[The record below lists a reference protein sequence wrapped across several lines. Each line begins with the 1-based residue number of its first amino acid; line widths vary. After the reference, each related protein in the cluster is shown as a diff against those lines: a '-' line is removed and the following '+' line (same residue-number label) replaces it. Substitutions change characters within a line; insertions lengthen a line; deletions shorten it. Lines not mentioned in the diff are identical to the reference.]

1 MSASSESNAERVGC
15 PHLAGYD
22 PLASA
27 EIADPYPSYARARI
41 EAPVFYDETQELWS
55 LTRREDIVAALMDPA
70 TYSSTSALSDE
81 TPPPELLDRIPEYP
95 WTGAVLSIDAPAHKN
110 ARAVLRAP
118 FTPRRAE
125 ERASWARERALEL
138 LEPLERDGR
147 IEFLREVAF
156 PLAMTVIGD
165 ILGVPEERF
174 ELLERGVEAAHHI
187 TGRALT
193 DHADKVRHTETLLE
207 LVDYIEELVEERR
220 RNPGDDYVSVMVRT
234 PRPDGRLESTEKM
247 VKHVWTIVAAG
258 FETTANQLALGLRW
272 LLANRDQ
279 WDLLR
284 SDPSLVPSAV
294 EEILRYRTLVKRLF
308 RRTTRDVVVAG
319 VTIPKGEL
327 VALLTSS
334 ANRDPEAYDTD
345 PEEIDVTRNPA
356 HLAFG
361 RGVHLCVGA
370 HLARVE
376 IRTVLEVLLAR
387 FPELDL
393 ADPDV
398 EPGPGQLRFD
408 TVRSLNLVC
417 PR

>member
-1 MSASSESNAERVGC
+1 
-15 PHLAGYD
+15 
-22 PLASA
+22 
-27 EIADPYPSYARARI
+27 
-41 EAPVFYDETQELWS
+41 
-55 LTRREDIVAALMDPA
+55 MDPA

-81 TPPPELLDRIPEYP
+81 TPPPELRHRISEYP
-95 WTGAVLSIDAPAHKN
+95 WTGAVLSIDAPAHKD

-125 ERASWARERALEL
+125 QRAPGARARALEL

-156 PLAMTVIGD
+156 PLTMTVISE

-187 TGRALT
+187 TGGGLT
-193 DHADKVRHTETLLE
+193 DPTDKVRHTETLVE
-207 LVDYIEELVEERR
+207 LIDYIEELIEERR
-220 RNPGDDYVSVMVRT
+220 ANPGDDYVSVMVQT
-234 PRPDGRLESTEKM
+234 PRPDGRLETTEKM
-247 VKHVWTIVAAG
+247 VKHVWAIIAAG

-272 LLANRDQ
+272 LLAHRDQ
-279 WDLLR
+279 WELLR
-284 SDPSLVPSAV
+284 SEPSHVPTAV
-294 EEILRYRTLVKRLF
+294 EEMLRYRTLVKRLF
-308 RRTTRDVVVAG
+308 RRTTRDVEVAG
-319 VTIPKGEL
+319 VTIPQGEL
-327 VALLTSS
+327 VALVTSS
-334 ANRDPEAYDTD
+334 ANRDPEAYDID
-345 PEEIDVTRNPA
+345 PEQFDVTRNAA

-376 IRTVLEVLLAR
+376 MRTVLEVLLER

-393 ADPDV
+393 ADPEV

-408 TVRSLNLVC
+408 TVRRLDLV
-417 PR
+417 RSR